1 MIPGSLTRDFLLTC
15 NRILRKIQWFGV
27 ASAAYGVQP
36 RIDAELLDIMDKTDI
51 NNAQLH
57 SYLSLRKAVGWIGIL
72 LPFVLVLGN
81 FILFREEKL
90 LHNLSVYYHT
100 GMRDL
105 FVGAI
110 CAIALFLFFYRGYD
124 KWDNISANLAGFFA
138 LGVAF
143 FPTVEEGPWDW
154 MAQVHFYSAAFF
166 LVTLALISIFLF
178 TRGEEY
184 TTEMKKKRNLV
195 YRVCG
200 IIMLIALAAVEV
212 FFLFF
217 NGKNSD
223 TRFVLIAE
231 TVTLI
236 AFGISWLTK
245 GGTLYPDKPVKIN
258 KMENEE
264 NIVKVFTGPEPTAM
278 LLMKRLEETGIKA
291 LIKNDSGLGYLG
303 AVPAVIDLYIFE
315 EDLEKARPLIEEMN
329 EQEEEEAE
337 E

>member
-1 MIPGSLTRDFLLTC
+1 MRAVCHEIAGFMTIKSDHTPQ
-15 NRILRKIQWFGV
+15 I
-27 ASAAYGVQP
+27 
-36 RIDAELLDIMDKTDI
+36 
-51 NNAQLH
+51 H

-72 LPFVLVLGN
+72 LPFVLVLGHLII
-81 FILFREEKL
+81 FGGDRL
-90 LHNLSVYYHT
+90 LTNMSVYYHT

-124 KWDNISANLAGFFA
+124 RWDNISANLAGFFA

-143 FPTVEEGPWDW
+143 FPTVEEGPWDLA
-154 MAQVHFYSAAFF
+154 AQVHFYSAACF

-178 TRGEEY
+178 TRGEY
-184 TTEMKKKRNLV
+184 YPSAMKKKRNLV
-195 YRVCG
+195 YRLCG
-200 IIMLIALAAVEV
+200 IVMLTALAAIEI

-217 NGKNSD
+217 DGKNSD
-223 TRFVLIAE
+223 TKFVLIAE

-245 GGTLYPDKPVKIN
+245 GGTLYPDKPIENN
-258 KMENEE
+258 KMEREE
-264 NIVKVFTGPEPTAM
+264 NLVKVFTGPEPTAL
-278 LLMKRLEETGIKA
+278 LLMKRLEETGIKS

-315 EDLEKARPLIEEMN
+315 EDMEKARPLIDEMN
-329 EQEEEEAE
+329 EQQEEEETE
-337 E
+337 Q